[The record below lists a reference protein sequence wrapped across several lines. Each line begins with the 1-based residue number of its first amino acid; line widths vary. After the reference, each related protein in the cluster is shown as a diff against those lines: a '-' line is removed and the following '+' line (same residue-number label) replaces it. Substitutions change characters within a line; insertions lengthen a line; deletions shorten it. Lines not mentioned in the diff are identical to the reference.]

1 MSKEET
7 WWNKNI
13 KYESFRKILRTESAL
28 VLLCSNR
35 YQSVSTSKV

>member
-1 MSKEET
+1 MLKEEI

-13 KYESFRKILRTESAL
+13 KYELFRKILRIESVL

-35 YQSVSTSKV
+35 Y